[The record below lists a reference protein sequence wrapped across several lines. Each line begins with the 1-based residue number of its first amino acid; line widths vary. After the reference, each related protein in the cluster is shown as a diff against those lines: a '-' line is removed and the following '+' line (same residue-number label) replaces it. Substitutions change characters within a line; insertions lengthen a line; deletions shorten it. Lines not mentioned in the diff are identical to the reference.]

1 VLRERRSAIGDDARA
16 RADAAIARRLA
27 RLVAR
32 WRPAAVSAYWPLA
45 GEPDLRPL
53 MARWHASGLAVAL
66 PRVEAPGL
74 PLQFHRWRPGDALA
88 GGPFGT
94 FEPARDE
101 PLRPDLLVM
110 PCLGFD
116 AGGFRLGYGGGY
128 YDRTLEALAGAR
140 AVGVAYEASEM
151 RGFAPQP
158 YDRRLD
164 AVVTE
169 DRLLRPRRSSRE
181 A

>member
-1 VLRERRSAIGDDARA
+1 LRERRSAIGDGDRA
-16 RADAAIARRLA
+16 LADGAIARRLA
-27 RLVAR
+27 RLLAR
-32 WRPAAVSAYWPLA
+32 WHPASVSAYWPLP
-45 GEPDLRPL
+45 GEPDLLPS
-53 MARWHASGLAVAL
+53 MVRWHEAGLAVAL
-66 PRVEAPGL
+66 PRVEAPGR
-74 PLQFHRWRPGDALA
+74 PLQFHRWRPGDTLA
-88 GGPFGT
+88 SGPFGT
-94 FEPARDE
+94 REPARDE
-101 PLRPDLLVM
+101 PLRPELLVM

-116 AGGFRLGYGGGY
+116 RDCFRLGYGGGY

-140 AVGVAYEASEM
+140 AVGVAYEACEM

-169 DRLLRPRRSSRE
+169 TRLLRPRRSSRE